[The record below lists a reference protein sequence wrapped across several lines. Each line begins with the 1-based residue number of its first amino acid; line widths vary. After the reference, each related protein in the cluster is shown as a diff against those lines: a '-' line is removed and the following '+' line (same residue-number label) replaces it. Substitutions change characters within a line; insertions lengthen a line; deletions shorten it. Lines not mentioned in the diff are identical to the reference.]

1 MKLSVL
7 SIDGV
12 NGDIEP
18 VVYTITGG
26 VFDVAFND
34 MLVRQ
39 VLHSTLANRKVGTKK
54 QKTRG
59 EVSGGGVKPWKQKHT
74 GRARAGSIRSPL
86 WRSGGCTFAARGLH
100 KCVQKV
106 NKKMRK
112 GALRCILSEVIRRER
127 IVVVNTFDTRF
138 TKTRDFSNFLS
149 NTLGVRS
156 GVYILVGSENADLKR
171 VASNLVGV
179 YVDCISNLDMV
190 KILKCKFLLITR
202 ATLLALERF
211 LEC

>member
-1 MKLSVL
+1 MKLHVL
-7 SIDGV
+7 SVDGV
-12 NGDIEP
+12 NGGLEP
-18 VVYTITGG
+18 VVYSITGG
-26 VFDVAFND
+26 VFDVAYND

-112 GALRCILSEVIRRER
+112 GALRSVLSEVIRRER
-127 IVVVNTFDTRF
+127 VVVFNSFSTGF
-138 TKTRDFSNFLS
+138 TKTRDFSNFL
-149 NTLGVRS
+149 NATLGVRS
-156 GVYILVGSENADLKR
+156 GVYILVDNVNADLKR
-171 VASNLVGV
+171 VTSNLVDV
-179 YVDCISNLDMV
+179 YVGCINNIDIL
-190 KILKCKFLLITR
+190 KILKCKFLLTTKS
-202 ATLLALERF
+202 TLLLLERL

>member
-138 TKTRDFSNFLS
+138 TKTRDFSNFLN

>member
-1 MKLSVL
+1 VKLSVL

-12 NGDIEP
+12 NGGIEP
-18 VVYTITGG
+18 VVYVITGG

-39 VLHSTLANRKVGTKK
+39 VIHSTLTNRKVGTKK

-100 KCVQKV
+100 KCEHKV

-112 GALRCILSEVIRRER
+112 GALRCVLSEVIRRER
-127 IVVVNTFDTRF
+127 VVVFNTFNKGL
-138 TKTRDFSNFLS
+138 TKTRDFSNFL
-149 NTLGVRS
+149 NKTLGTRN
-156 GVYILVGSENADLKR
+156 GVYILVDNVDIDLKR
-171 VASNLVGV
+171 VTSNLVGV
-179 YVDCISNLDMV
+179 YVNCINSIDIL
-190 KILKCKFLLITR
+190 KILKCKFLLTTR
-202 ATLLALERF
+202 STLSSLERF